1 MEEEFFF
8 AIASH
13 DIGAEH
19 QWCTLEFSLLLTM
32 ILFPK
37 WKKEGW
43 RGQADR
49 ILKRDGQ
56 MLGTFENKRI
66 AKSLI
71 KNEIKKS
78 KAKLENEL
86 AEINIKQSRIS
97 PLWLIPTI
105 LVTAGVTTIAC
116 WVLALRKRNRIRKP

>member
-1 MEEEFFF
+1 MNEREK
-8 AIASH
+8 
-13 DIGAEH
+13 
-19 QWCTLEFSLLLTM
+19 LENGGENIDDELEKGTKDNTLTM

-66 AKSLI
+66 A
-71 KNEIKKS
+71 
-78 KAKLENEL
+78 EN
-86 AEINIKQSRIS
+86 
-97 PLWLIPTI
+97 
-105 LVTAGVTTIAC
+105 
-116 WVLALRKRNRIRKP
+116 